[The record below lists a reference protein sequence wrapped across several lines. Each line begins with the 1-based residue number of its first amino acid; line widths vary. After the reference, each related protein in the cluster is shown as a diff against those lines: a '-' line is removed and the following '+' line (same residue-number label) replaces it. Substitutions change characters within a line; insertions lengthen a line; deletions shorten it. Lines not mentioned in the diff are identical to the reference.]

1 MSASLKDAGVRAPEL
16 APPQLTPEP
25 QLPAVVESRPRAV
38 PPRIYPPKIAKAIL
52 AVTREIGHIQKN
64 GWNDFQNYA
73 YPKWEDIKEKLS
85 PLLAEHG
92 LIPLQ
97 NEKTRHLIEQNDKG
111 SMLSIVYEFS
121 FTNEDGDTWPP
132 IEWTALARLRDQKGI
147 SDDKAAAKRH
157 TQAEKYFCIKQFKI
171 RTADAIDSDADDG
184 RGVGA
189 KPAAP
194 SADREDVPAV
204 VRRVNSIVPARIQ
217 RNLDRIAPKPHPDSF
232 PPSAAE
238 RFATRPART
247 VVPAK
252 PGGIADR
259 AMVARAHREWEKPTG
274 PTKPFLASQAGRPAL
289 GGGVDER
296 NPPPHEDIPDHA
308 AAKALNRQ
316 LHPVNDGLPDHS
328 APPREQPKD
337 REPHRAMMKAAMA
350 PDPDIP
356 EFLQRK
362 LQAEE
367 PTFVDLVEGG
377 MIPAVPASKS

>member
-147 SDDKAAAKRH
+147 SDDKAAAKCH

-259 AMVARAHREWEKPTG
+259 AMVARAHQSWARPAG
-274 PTKPFLASQAGRPAL
+274 PTKAFFAADAGKRE
-289 GGGVDER
+289 GEGFDER

-308 AAKALNRQ
+308 AGKALNRE
-316 LHPVNDGLPDHS
+316 LHPMNDRLPGDL
-328 APPREQPKD
+328 APD
-337 REPHRAMMKAAMA
+337 REPHRAMLRDVMKPL

-362 LQAEE
+362 LQSDE
-367 PTFVDLVEGG
+367 PTYVDLVEGG